1 MQLCKKI
8 TGVGLKGHDATGD
21 TTVCSFTFQKGEHG
35 LMASVNTIK
44 IANGQGALRRKLVGA
59 LGVLKS
65 AKYLHVEPVKFL
77 KSLQGIL

>member
-1 MQLCKKI
+1 
-8 TGVGLKGHDATGD
+8 
-21 TTVCSFTFQKGEHG
+21 
-35 LMASVNTIK
+35 MASVNTIK